1 MITPLLTTKLYIPRV
16 RPELVS
22 RPRLIERL
30 NDGLHRKLT
39 LISAPA
45 GFGKTTLLSEW
56 ASQRVSESASGR
68 TATWLSIDEGD
79 NDPARFLAYL
89 IAALQTIEENI
100 GRDALGALQSPT
112 VGSKTAT
119 LPMEELLT
127 GLVNQVNT
135 VPEDFVLIL
144 DDYYLIT
151 AQSIHDIVAFL
162 LDHLPSNMHLLIAT
176 RADPPLPLARLR
188 GRGQL
193 TELRQS
199 DLRFRLDEAT
209 EFLNTCMG
217 LGLSPDDVAALASRT
232 EGWIAGLQM
241 AAIAVQSPVS
251 TYPRDDVSSFIQAFT
266 GSDRYVL
273 DYLIEEVVQRQPNGI
288 QAFLLQTSILDH
300 LTGPLCDAVIGNE
313 EIGKSAS
320 RQIGKSANLRVSES
334 ASQRVGESA
343 DVQVSEIADSQAML
357 EYLERNNLF
366 VVPLDNERHWY
377 RYHHLF
383 ADLLRQR
390 LRRSRPDLAP
400 ILHGRASVWYEQNG
414 LLAAAIDHAL
424 SAGDSEW
431 AAHLIEQT
439 AESAMLRSEVATL
452 KNWVEALPDKLLDTR
467 PLLRVYHAL
476 TLLLSG
482 HPLAA
487 IEARL
492 RAVAE
497 ADVEGSV
504 SGEVTVIRALIAA
517 YQREISQ
524 SVELSR
530 RALELLPEESLFF
543 RSFVTGYLALNYL
556 YSGDIVA
563 ATQAFEEAVRVS
575 RRAGNLTI
583 TVLALC
589 HLAELTAIQGQFYE
603 AQALYEQALELG
615 SDGRGQ
621 RQPIAGLPLIGLGH
635 LLEEWNDLEAA
646 KRHFTEG
653 IGLIKNW
660 GEVGAISGYIGLARV
675 KQAQGD
681 EEGARLAI
689 QTAGKLAAKFDAMK
703 ADDEYVAVHRA
714 RLWIAQG
721 NVEAAS
727 DWVKRYGL
735 DERVSLDAPG
745 KEGSGPSVPF
755 SRAYKYALSA
765 QVYIAQGRPDQ
776 ALEILDPLLQTV
788 EMAGWTTFVIK
799 ILILKALAYQ
809 ARGDMT
815 QAIASLTRA
824 LSLAEPGGL
833 VRTFVREG
841 TPMERLLRQTRAR
854 GIAAGYVT
862 RLLTAFEA
870 EPGDERQMAKS
881 PISSFVPGPSSPLIE
896 PLTKRELEVLRL
908 LTTRLSST
916 EMAEELFISVNT
928 VRSHIRSIYNKLD
941 VHSRHEAVARAKQLD
956 LV

>member
-1 MITPLLTTKLYIPRV
+1 MTAPLLTTKLYIPPPRADI
-16 RPELVS
+16 VS

-79 NDPARFLAYL
+79 NDPAHFLAYL

-112 VGSKTAT
+112 VRSKTAT
-119 LPMEELLT
+119 LPLEEILT
-127 GLVNQVNT
+127 GLVNQVNA
-135 VPEDFVLIL
+135 VPEDLVLIL

-151 AQSIHDIVAFL
+151 AQPIHDMVAFL
-162 LDHLPSNMHLLIAT
+162 LDHLPGNMHLLIAT
-176 RADPPLPLARLR
+176 RADPPLALARLR

-199 DLRFRLDEAT
+199 DLRFTLDEAT

-217 LGLSPDDVAALASRT
+217 LGLSPDDIAALASRT

-241 AAIAVQSPVS
+241 AAIAVQSPAP
-251 TYPRDDVSSFIQAFT
+251 TYRRDDVSSFIQAFT

-273 DYLIEEVVQRQPNGI
+273 DYLVEEVLQRQPNSI
-288 QAFLLQTSILDH
+288 QAFLLQTSILDR
-300 LTGPLCDAVIGNE
+300 LTGPLCDAVVGNE
-313 EIGKSAS
+313 EISKSAN
-320 RQIGKSANLRVSES
+320 RQIGKSADL
-334 ASQRVGESA
+334 QVG
-343 DVQVSEIADSQAML
+343 EIADSQAML

-366 VVPLDNERHWY
+366 VVPLDNERQWY

-390 LRRSRPDLAP
+390 LHQSRPDLAP

-431 AAHLIEQT
+431 AADLIEQA

-452 KNWVEALPDKLLDTR
+452 KDWLEALPDKLLDTR

-556 YSGDIVA
+556 YSGDVVA

-646 KRHFTEG
+646 KRNFTEG

-675 KQAQGD
+675 RQAQGD

-689 QTAGKLAAKFDAMK
+689 QTAGKLAAKFDAMQ

-727 DWVKRYGL
+727 DWVKRCGL

-745 KEGSGPSVPF
+745 KEGSGTSVPF
-755 SRAYKYALSA
+755 SRAYEYALSA
-765 QVYIAQGRPDQ
+765 RVDIAQGRPDR
-776 ALEILDPLLQTV
+776 ALEILTPLLQAV
-788 EMAGWTTFVIK
+788 ETAGWTTFVIK
-799 ILILKALAYQ
+799 ILILEALAHQ
-809 ARGDMT
+809 AQGDMA
-815 QAIASLTRA
+815 QAVTSLAHA

-833 VRTFVREG
+833 VRTLVREG
-841 TPMERLLRQTRAR
+841 TPIERLLRQARAQ
-854 GIAAGYVT
+854 GVAADYVT

-870 EPGDERQMAKS
+870 EPGDAPQMAKS
-881 PISSFVPGPSSPLIE
+881 PIPSFVPGPSSPLIE
-896 PLTKRELEVLRL
+896 PLTERELEVLRL

-916 EMAEELFISVNT
+916 EMAEKLFISVNT

-956 LV
+956 LL